1 MVKGKIWYHV
11 EFIIRG
17 DVMFEQ
23 IAQLI
28 KTSNHVVVFT
38 GAGMSTESGIPDFR
52 GAKGIW
58 KDKNPAKLASTFAL
72 RWNKKEFYE
81 FYKLRIQHLLEAA
94 PHNGHALL
102 AQWEQNNWIKH
113 IITQNVDGF
122 HQEAGSAHVSELHG
136 TISSL
141 HCIKCKK
148 AYPANVYLQENG
160 NKCSCKGFIRPNVVL
175 FGESLPK
182 EAVEKAEEQTLL
194 ADCFIVLGSSLQV
207 SPANKYPKEAQQ
219 NGAKLI
225 LINQDPTIM
234 DHYFDHVVNDVSIGE
249 ALTIIDSY
257 LKKA

>member
-1 MVKGKIWYHV
+1 
-11 EFIIRG
+11 
-17 DVMFEQ
+17 MFEK

-72 RWNKKEFYE
+72 RWNKKEFYA
-81 FYKLRIQHLLEAA
+81 FYKARIENLLSVS
-94 PHNGHALL
+94 PHKGHRLL
-102 AQWEQNNWIKH
+102 SEWEDKGIIKQ

-122 HQEAGSAHVSELHG
+122 HQQAGSKQVAELHG
-136 TISSL
+136 TIATL
-141 HCIKCKK
+141 RCLKCKK
-148 AYPANVYLQENG
+148 EYEASYYLQENG
-160 NKCSCKGFIRPNVVL
+160 NKCSCSGFIRPNVVL

-182 EAVEKAEEQTLL
+182 NAVEQAEEQTLL

-207 SPANKYPKEAQQ
+207 SPANRFPKEAKQ
-219 NGAKLI
+219 NGAQLI
-225 LINQDPTIM
+225 LINQDSTIM
-234 DHYFDHVVNDVSIGE
+234 DHYFDHVINDVSIGE

-257 LKKA
+257 LKKAFMM